1 MQLYCNTSRL
11 WFTER
16 PLGSYARREHLYP
29 YESLALAGL
38 FSYHKLHWILRPY
51 APQDDGIIHW
61 SLRPYAPQDDEII
74 DWIIHIRSG

>member
-11 WFTER
+11 WLTER

-38 FSYHKLHWILRPY
+38 FSYYKLHWI
-51 APQDDGIIHW
+51 
-61 SLRPYAPQDDEII
+61 LRPYAPQDDEII